1 MVIVVFRLFVA
12 RISQTIVRIHH
23 TLLFGTIILLSL
35 AETETE
41 SRVLDCFRGKRVKR
55 VSFD

>member
-35 AETETE
+35 
-41 SRVLDCFRGKRVKR
+41 SQK
-55 VSFD
+55 